1 MLLYIVIV
9 LLHVFW
15 YPLSLCLLLLTHVTH
30 LIFSCF
36 IILTPSVLMTWWLHL
51 KPLTQLC
58 TCTRK
63 AISYSS
69 CLSSVPWILTMR
81 LHVHVSGQWCSSY
94 VHLYMY
100 MDCALLCSR
109 STCTLLYLCV
119 CLVLGIV
126 CHWLNSYDCEWCTWI
141 DSVFA
146 YVGVID
152 LLNSHLYPSLPYSPP
167 LIVSLLPR
175 AWLHPLLM
183 YMYVV
188 TFLPL
193 SLPLS
198 PSFSLSHRSLRIT
211 VRIKCEMPI
220 KSCGTNIIVRIPVPK
235 TTIR

>member
-1 MLLYIVIV
+1 MFLSSSL
-9 LLHVFW
+9 
-15 YPLSLCLLLLTHVTH
+15 PLSWSLDDYTSNHLHSYVHVH
-30 LIFSCF
+30 G
-36 IILTPSVLMTWWLHL
+36 
-51 KPLTQLC
+51 KQLA
-58 TCTRK
+58 TVHV
-63 AISYSS
+63 
-69 CLSSVPWILTMR
+69 LSSVPRILTMH

-100 MDCALLCSR
+100 MDCTLLCSG
-109 STCTLLYLCV
+109 STCTAPYLCV

-126 CHWLNSYDCEWCTWI
+126 CHWLNSYDSQWCTWI

-167 LIVSLLPR
+167 LYCIITSSCLITLSLTVHVCCYISPSS
-175 AWLHPLLM
+175 
-183 YMYVV
+183 
-188 TFLPL
+188 PL
-193 SLPLS
+193 SFSPLSPLS

-235 TTIR
+235 TTIRWEE